1 MDSNFNGIDKQTGC
15 LTNVKKFV
23 LGFLTLI
30 ILSLSLAITWKS
42 VFADQR
48 TLEVENTFENNPSQ
62 LPGAENSSL
71 HNPIPSSQEVTLQAA
86 SGATISFKTQNGNT
100 IDNTPPQIR
109 DIPYL
114 VLFRNSALTNANERT
129 LIVTVNHLEIPP
141 AGLTVSLRLE
151 TQHGDPDL
159 GGGPNNRILVWNE
172 SRRIDNSAG
181 TTQSDVIVVFEV
193 EFGEA
198 IKSGGGTMTTPTDF
212 YRYDV
217 ILVDGNQTASM
228 TQQSISQEYA
238 LLIENQSIAK
248 LSVGGEAAK
257 NVGPG
262 EIALYYCDMFPFQK
276 DGRDDSTKLS
286 REDIHGYIQTQLLP
300 EMLAAIHN
308 QMSWGF
314 YWDRAWTNLRAE
326 EDPHRLSIALADG
339 RTWFHGQAPVRGH
352 SGISINVNG
361 GNNKDYDAL
370 TDGLMSTFHHELFHS
385 FQRSINQARGG
396 NGDLSGKDNAWRFFS
411 EGTASLIPSVAQAEV
426 QYSQSG
432 APRAYLA
439 KAAKFVGGR
448 GFSGDLNNS
457 YAEMTPYRAAIYW
470 RFLYEQCA
478 GMSGDYEDPGAG
490 LRLVRRSLEVLYS
503 KEIVDINSSTNLVDK
518 LPVIMDRVLSS
529 PEAASCPFA
538 TYDESLLHFARAI
551 YALQL
556 DGGRCSTPG
565 VPNGCGFYDPNNL
578 YTNPYVSTLS
588 FSGQEIIF
596 GAEDQSFPSGIRS
609 SFGMDFVD
617 IILDSEL
624 QGKPL
629 TIEILANPTGETKFN
644 IQLWKLIDPDNSS
657 RPGSSPR
664 IASPVEII
672 DGEPSAGIYLYTIP
686 EIDTEKYNRLGLII
700 TRLDSN
706 ENLDPNGIYT
716 IVLRSDLGK

>member
-1 MDSNFNGIDKQTGC
+1 MDSNINGSGEQPGYPTNNKQLVRT
-15 LTNVKKFV
+15 LFV
-23 LGFLTLI
+23 LI
-30 ILSLSLAITWKS
+30 IISLSLAITWRA

-48 TLEVENTFENNPSQ
+48 ALEVENTFENNSTQ
-62 LPGAENSSL
+62 LPGVENSSP
-71 HNPIPSSQEVTLQAA
+71 HNPIPSATEITLRAA
-86 SGATISFKTQNGNT
+86 TGATISFKTQNGNT
-100 IDNTPPQIR
+100 IDNTPPQR
-109 DIPYL
+109 REIPHL
-114 VLFRNSALTNANERT
+114 VLFRNSELTNANERT
-129 LIVTVNHLEIPP
+129 LIVTVNNLEVPP
-141 AGLTVSLRLE
+141 TGLTVSLRLE

-159 GGGPNNRILVWNE
+159 GGGADNRILVWSE
-172 SRRIDNSAG
+172 THRIDNSGGA
-181 TTQSDVIVVFEV
+181 TQSDVMVVFEV
-193 EFGEA
+193 KFGEA
-198 IKSGGGTMTTPTDF
+198 IQSGGEQMTTPTDY

-217 ILVDGNQTASM
+217 ILGDGNQLASM
-228 TQQSISQEYA
+228 AQQVISQDYA
-238 LLIENQSIAK
+238 LLVEHQSIVK
-248 LSVGGEAAK
+248 LSEVGVEK

-262 EIALYYCDMFPFQK
+262 EISLYYCHLFPFQK
-276 DGRDDSTKLS
+276 DGRDASTKLS
-286 REDIHGYIQTQLLP
+286 REDIPSYIQTQLLP
-300 EMLAAIHN
+300 EMLAAIRN

-314 YWDRAWTNLRAE
+314 YWDKVWTNLRAE
-326 EDPHRLSIALADG
+326 EDPNRLSIALAFG
-339 RTWFHGQAPVRGH
+339 RTWFHGRAPVRGH

-361 GNNKDYDAL
+361 GDNKSYDTL
-370 TDGLMSTFHHELFHS
+370 TDGLMSTFHHELFHT

-396 NGDLSGKDNAWRFFS
+396 NGDVAGKDNAWRFFS

-490 LRLVRRSLEVLYS
+490 LQLVRRSLEVLYS

-518 LPVIMDRVLSS
+518 LPLIMDRVLSS

-538 TYDESLLHFARAI
+538 TYDESLLHFSRAI

-565 VPNGCGFYDPNNL
+565 VPSGCGFYDPNNL
-578 YTNPYVSTLS
+578 YGHPYISKLS

-629 TIEILANPTGETKFN
+629 TIEIFANPTGETKFN

-672 DGEPSAGIYLYTIP
+672 DGETSAGIYLYTIP

-716 IVLRSDLGK
+716 IVLRSD